1 MAPKKNPQG
10 ASGAKHHAIPMEDKV
25 TMIKRYEK
33 GEKVVTIA
41 LSFGLSRT
49 TVSSIVKDKD
59 RILSHIQE
67 DAPGMKNTI
76 INKKRGRIYE
86 EMEQLLALW
95 TERQNRQKSS
105 MCQELIQEKALS
117 LFETLKEK
125 YPQEKDAEFKA
136 SQGWFM
142 RFKQR

>member
-10 ASGAKHHAIPMEDKV
+10 ASGAKRHAIPMEDKV

-41 LSFGLSRT
+41 RSFGLSRT

-76 INKKRGRIYE
+76 INKKCGRIYE

-95 TERQNRQKSS
+95 IQRQNRQKSS
-105 MCQELIQEKALS
+105 TCQELIQEKALS
-117 LFETLKEK
+117 LFETLKK
-125 YPQEKDAEFKA
+125 
-136 SQGWFM
+136 
-142 RFKQR
+142 

>member
-1 MAPKKNPQG
+1 M
-10 ASGAKHHAIPMEDKV
+10 
-25 TMIKRYEK
+25 
-33 GEKVVTIA
+33 
-41 LSFGLSRT
+41 
-49 TVSSIVKDKD
+49 SSIVKDKD

-95 TERQNRQKSS
+95 IERQNRQKSS
-105 MCQELIQEKALS
+105 TCQELIQEKALS

-142 RFKQR
+142 RFKQWQKLHSLKKQGESASADSTAAAEFP